1 MPEQD
6 EQIFGEI
13 YNIYNKYRWHILTE
27 QEMIALTNEVAAFAE
42 IHRWKQNP
50 LAYRLACAMVD
61 VFNDFYTGWILRAQ
75 RRRSA
80 TPSAWIRS

>member
-27 QEMIALTNEVAAFAE
+27 QEMIALTNEIAAFAE

-61 VFNDFYTGWILRAQ
+61 VFNDFYAGGKVPQIPDYIG
-75 RRRSA
+75 RSDLGG
-80 TPSAWIRS
+80 S

>member
-13 YNIYNKYRWHILTE
+13 YNIYNKYRWHILSE

-61 VFNDFYTGWILRAQ
+61 VFNDFYAGGKVPQITDYIG
-75 RRRSA
+75 RSDLGG
-80 TPSAWIRS
+80 S